1 MSTPESLRP
10 SHISTRHMTLS
21 APLCPSSIIVTSTF
35 SSGRVFTFA
44 RGCGLKKKRE
54 AEKCS
59 RAFFRQFGFTS
70 WPCPSDASSALR
82 RTDRSTWWSTR
93 DPCRILSFKTC
104 DSDEIGSGWG
114 LGATFSSE
122 AKLFLFL
129 VLTITSAATAT
140 SRNNSSMWHVYL
152 SIYGFCFGMV
162 ADSYQHGYQLHG
174 FC

>member
-1 MSTPESLRP
+1 MVSRKNAKQKNVAEP
-10 SHISTRHMTLS
+10 S
-21 APLCPSSIIVTSTF
+21 
-35 SSGRVFTFA
+35 
-44 RGCGLKKKRE
+44 
-54 AEKCS
+54 
-59 RAFFRQFGFTS
+59 FG
-70 WPCPSDASSALR
+70 SSALLHGLALAMHR
-82 RTDRSTWWSTR
+82 VLFVGRSSTWWSTR